1 MAAAIL
7 LAVATGACGGGDDKP
22 VTPELVAR
30 EFSFEPTELRAR
42 PGQQVT
48 LTFTNDGEVPH
59 NLSIPSIPVD
69 LDFEPGT
76 SETIIFVP
84 PSTPGPLEFFCK
96 FHQDRGMKG
105 TIQVQ
110 L

>member
-1 MAAAIL
+1 MTTAIV

-22 VTPELVAR
+22 VNPELVAR
-30 EFSFEPTELRAR
+30 EFSFDPTEFPAT

-48 LTFTNDGEVPH
+48 LTFTNEGEVAH

-69 LDFEPGT
+69 LDFEPGK
-76 SETIIFVP
+76 SETIIYVP

-105 TIQVQ
+105 TFQVQ